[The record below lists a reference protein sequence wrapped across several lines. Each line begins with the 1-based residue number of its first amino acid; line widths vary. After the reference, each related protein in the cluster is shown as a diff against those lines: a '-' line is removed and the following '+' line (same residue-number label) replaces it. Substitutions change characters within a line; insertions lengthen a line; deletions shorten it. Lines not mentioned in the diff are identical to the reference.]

1 MANDSIIV
9 DIEANTAPILKAVAG
24 LGSLVAGAFTFK
36 KMIDNAIEAE
46 NAVNSLNNAMKITG
60 TFTEAASNKF
70 QEYAKTLQSTTGI
83 SDDLIT
89 QNASLLVSFGRLQG
103 EGLERAT
110 KAALDLAATGR
121 VEVTQAFDIMSKA
134 AAGNTAALGK
144 LGIKISETVPETQKF
159 AAALAL
165 VEQRFGGLAEGKL
178 NTFEGAMTK
187 LSNSFNDLLE
197 SFGMLV
203 IKSPVVVAF
212 INLIAKAFE
221 DMGIGVDKLG
231 KSGDVVGDFIKK
243 LLEIGLVIS
252 QYVLP
257 PLEVLYNAGSFIFE
271 AMKTGLQTVLV
282 VLAKVAEGWGAIGNA
297 VGVVSDS
304 TYKNLQMFSQSS
316 SEVLTGFTNDTKASF
331 AEMYNFDGS
340 LAATNFVTK
349 MQQVAEAAR
358 PITDQLKNQIQDA
371 IGGDTM
377 IGVGESFGLVLEGM
391 GQAAADFNTKA
402 GENFK
407 KLGGTMLSSFGNA
420 AGQAFAAF
428 GKAVAKGENALS
440 AFLNSLLASF
450 GAAMIQMGT
459 MYILQGIA
467 ATWAMQPNGPGLIAA
482 GAALAAFG
490 GILSALGGGGA
501 SSAGAGA
508 GGGGG
513 GGGASGAMSADVGG
527 QEDVAALEPRK
538 PETNITVQV
547 QGNILDRRQTG
558 LEIAEVIQETFGTNG
573 INYNTA

>member
-36 KMIDNAIEAE
+36 KMIDNAMEAE

-70 QEYAKTLQSTTGI
+70 QQYASTLQSTTGI

-121 VEVTQAFDIMSKA
+121 VEVSQAFDIMSKA
-134 AAGNTAALGK
+134 ATGNTMALGK
-144 LGIKISETVPETQKF
+144 LGVKISETVPETQKF

-197 SFGMLV
+197 NLGMLV
-203 IKSPVVVAF
+203 IKSPVVVSF
-212 INLIAKAFE
+212 INLISKSFE
-221 DMGIGVDKLG
+221 SFGSSVDKLG
-231 KSGDVVGDFIKK
+231 KSGDVVGEFIKK

-257 PLEVLYNAGSFIFE
+257 PLEVLYNAGVFLFE
-271 AMKTGLQTVLV
+271 ALKTGLQTILV

-304 TYKNLQMFSQSS
+304 TYKNLQEFSKSS
-316 SEVLTGFTNDTKASF
+316 SDVLTGFANETKTSF
-331 AEMYNFDGS
+331 GEMFNFDAS

-391 GQAAADFNTKA
+391 GSAAEEFAKKA
-402 GENFK
+402 SDNFK
-407 KLGGTMLSSFGNA
+407 RVGQSMFQSIGNG

-428 GKAVAKGENALS
+428 GKAIAKGENAMQ
-440 AFLNSLLASF
+440 AFLNSLIASM
-450 GAAMIQMGT
+450 GQMAIQLGT
-459 MYILQGIA
+459 QFILQGIA
-467 ATWAMQPNGPGLIAA
+467 YMWAGMPNGPSLIAA

-490 GILSALGGGGA
+490 GILSAV
-501 SSAGAGA
+501 
-508 GGGGG
+508 GG
-513 GGGASGAMSADVGG
+513 GGGANAGASGGGGSASTATSDMSS
-527 QEDVAALEPRK
+527 QEDVTELERNK
-538 PETNITVQV
+538 PSTNITVAIA
-547 QGNILDRRQTG
+547 GNVLDRRQTG